1 MIFRS
6 STKTLYR
13 TSMRWIQFWFEL
25 EITRGPRISAMRV
38 RKSEVKAITILQ
50 LLIVCAYLL
59 NACGHSA
66 LSPFSPIA
74 WASFFFNP
82 FADVGRTILE
92 LDAVDFATR
101 EELHCVP
108 IYERYVFQVQNQT
121 PAHTF

>member
-13 TSMRWIQFWFEL
+13 TGMRWIQFWFEL
-25 EITRGPRISAMRV
+25 EITRGPRISVMSV
-38 RKSEVKAITILQ
+38 RKS
-50 LLIVCAYLL
+50 IVCAYPL
-59 NACGHSA
+59 NASGHSA
-66 LSPFSPIA
+66 LSRFSPIA

-92 LDAVDFATR
+92 LDAADFATR
-101 EELHCVP
+101 EEPHCVP

-121 PAHTF
+121 TAHSF